1 MRGCATDP
9 AAVQASILSALLVLT
24 STGPLDLCRSAVS
37 CMGGWVL
44 VPLDDSTAVRYD
56 QFGITPLF
64 TTFGVRC
71 DSTFFVTS
79 ILTNPEN
86 TDDEYPR
93 YLWANRLIVYR
104 YIGWGYS
111 LIGYGLYFLAPSH

>member
-1 MRGCATDP
+1 MRGCARDP
-9 AAVQASILSALLVLT
+9 AAVKASILSALLVLT

-37 CMGGWVL
+37 CRGGWGL

-71 DSTFFVTS
+71 EATFFVTFFRHVFS
-79 ILTNPEN
+79 SPL
-86 TDDEYPR
+86 
-93 YLWANRLIVYR
+93 
-104 YIGWGYS
+104 YS
-111 LIGYGLYFLAPSH
+111 LTPKTRMMSTLGTYGLIG

>member
-71 DSTFFVTS
+71 DSTFFVVHS

-86 TDDEYPR
+86 TDVEYPG
-93 YLWANRLIVYR
+93 YLWAYRLIC
-104 YIGWGYS
+104 
-111 LIGYGLYFLAPSH
+111 